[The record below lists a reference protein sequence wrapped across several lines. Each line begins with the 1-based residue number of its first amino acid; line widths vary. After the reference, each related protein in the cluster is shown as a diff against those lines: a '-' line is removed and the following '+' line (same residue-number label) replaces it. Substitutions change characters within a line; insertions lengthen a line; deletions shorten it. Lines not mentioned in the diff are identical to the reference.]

1 MDRLKV
7 LVVDDESRMRKLVRD
22 FLVKS
27 NFDVLEAGDGEE
39 ALDIFYKEKDIALII
54 LDVMMPKMDGW
65 QVCREIRV
73 NSKVPI
79 IMLTARGDERDELQ
93 GFQLGVDEY
102 ISKPFSPKILV
113 ARVEAILRRTNQL
126 GQEEALT
133 CGGITVDKAAHR
145 VIIDGKDVDLSYKEF
160 ELLTYFMENKGIAL
174 SREKILNNVWNYDY
188 FGDARTIDTHVKKLR
203 SKLGEEGN
211 LIKTIWG
218 MGYKWMKQRNKEQKR
233 KVHSIRGQF
242 AWIFIGLMIG
252 TILLCLMINYLF
264 LGKVYMQSK
273 LDVIHDAY
281 GTIKQAA
288 ESDSYDTEEFA
299 RELDD
304 VCRSYNMTVCVMDV
318 NSNMKYVSINGGE
331 RLENRLIGY
340 VFGLSIPFN
349 DQRVIENGDD
359 YVIKRTGQEDKEYLE
374 IYGRLNT
381 GISFIMQTPLSSIQE
396 SAKIANR
403 FYALAGCLGA
413 MAGGIIIWFVS
424 RSVTKPILELN
435 NISERMVQ
443 LDFEAKYQGKA
454 HNEIDLLGENI
465 NKLSDSLEKTISEL
479 KTANNELQRDVE
491 KKEAIDEMRKEF
503 LANVSHELKTP
514 IALIQGY
521 AEGLQEEI
529 NDDPES
535 RQFYCDVIVD
545 EAAKMNNM
553 VKKLL
558 TLNQLEFGNDV
569 VAMERFDL
577 TALVKNYIQS
587 AAILTK
593 QHEITVRM
601 EEYPPI
607 YAWADEFKIE
617 EVFMNFFSN
626 AVNHCE
632 DDKIIE
638 VKMEQK
644 DGKVRV
650 SVFNTGKP
658 IPEDSIHH
666 IWEKFYK
673 VDKARTRE
681 YGGSGVGLSI
691 VKAIMESMNQQFGV
705 NNYNNGVEFWFELET
720 K

>member
-1 MDRLKV
+1 
-7 LVVDDESRMRKLVRD
+7 
-22 FLVKS
+22 
-27 NFDVLEAGDGEE
+27 
-39 ALDIFYKEKDIALII
+39 
-54 LDVMMPKMDGW
+54 
-65 QVCREIRV
+65 
-73 NSKVPI
+73 
-79 IMLTARGDERDELQ
+79 
-93 GFQLGVDEY
+93 
-102 ISKPFSPKILV
+102 
-113 ARVEAILRRTNQL
+113 
-126 GQEEALT
+126 
-133 CGGITVDKAAHR
+133 
-145 VIIDGKDVDLSYKEF
+145 
-160 ELLTYFMENKGIAL
+160 
-174 SREKILNNVWNYDY
+174 
-188 FGDARTIDTHVKKLR
+188 
-203 SKLGEEGN
+203 
-211 LIKTIWG
+211 
-218 MGYKWMKQRNKEQKR
+218 MKQRNKQQKR

-435 NISERMVQ
+435 NISKRMVQ

-558 TLNQLEFGNDV
+558 TLALAGAMTLSLAACGSKSDDSSNDAQQGGDESGKTYKVAIIKQLDHASLDEIANAVAAELDKIAADNNVTIEYDITSGQNDQTILKQLSDQAIADQVDAIIPIATTAAQISALSAEDTKTPVVYAAVSDPEAASLTGIDYVTGTSDALNTSFIMDMMFAQNPDVAKVGLLYSLSEPNSTKPIADAKAYLDAKGIEYVEQTANTNDEV
-569 VAMERFDL
+569 VAAASALIADGVDAVFTPTDNVIMAAELAIYEDLAKAGIPHYTGADSFVRNGAYATCGVNYTDLGAKTADLAYSAITDGMDGMEDYYL
-577 TALVKNYIQS
+577 MDGGI
-587 AAILTK
+587 
-593 QHEITVRM
+593 ITVNTDTAAAM
-601 EEYPPI
+601 SLDYSCF
-607 YAWADEFKIE
+607 DSMGTVV
-617 EVFMNFFSN
+617 EVTTT
-626 AVNHCE
+626 
-632 DDKIIE
+632 
-638 VKMEQK
+638 K
-644 DGKVRV
+644 D
-650 SVFNTGKP
+650 
-658 IPEDSIHH
+658 
-666 IWEKFYK
+666 
-673 VDKARTRE
+673 
-681 YGGSGVGLSI
+681 
-691 VKAIMESMNQQFGV
+691 
-705 NNYNNGVEFWFELET
+705 
-720 K
+720 